1 MILHKSLIPFD
12 LDENQLKDIG
22 PIATV
27 IETPTGLVVSSK
39 ERSLYWQFDLN
50 KVEFGLDVLH
60 LVKNRSGQYV
70 PVWGSDLHESKDSWS
85 GAMFRKNID
94 SFQPICIIGVSKDK
108 KSFTAI
114 FFISTQE
121 PNNLDTQEDESGEPG
136 DMLLKRVM
144 PELAPTIDRWH
155 AKHKLLKDTKTNDS
169 LAALEAQVD
178 LLTQW
183 VAALIPEEYRQKLLD
198 AGVLTLKDT
207 GVVVA
212 DVVAFKSALRER
224 QKTYLTT
231 TAQ

>member
-1 MILHKSLIPFD
+1 MLLHKSLIPLD
-12 LDENQLKDIG
+12 LDEKQLAAIG

-27 IETPTGLVVSSK
+27 IATPTGFVISSK
-39 ERSLYWQFDLN
+39 ERSLYWQFDLT

-60 LVKNRSGQYV
+60 LVKNRAGQYV

-85 GAMFRKNID
+85 SCMFRKNID
-94 SFQPICIIGVSKDK
+94 SFQPLCVIGVSADK
-108 KSFTAI
+108 KSFTAV

-121 PNNLDTQEDESGEPG
+121 PNNLDTQEDKSADSG

-183 VAALIPEEYRQKLLD
+183 VAALIPDEYREKLLD
-198 AGVLTLKDT
+198 AGVLKLKDT

-212 DVVAFKSALRER
+212 DVIAFKNALRER

-231 TAQ
+231 TAP